1 MEQYESDYQAIKTQ
15 LETKK
20 YLPDLFCQL
29 TRHLEQ
35 MPPEVQSEEIQKQV
49 QQLFLDVNTEIQRYN
64 EQFQLLVR
72 ELGVLCRE
80 QTKQE
85 LVPHFFQALLDLFRL
100 ASSIYQTT
108 PDSHKLAPF
117 AALLHELRLALE
129 THQWKVEGDIF
140 QKALLQQL
148 VTSAW
153 VLTRTEK
160 EIPQYA
166 KTLTKQLRGGKQKTR
181 KHKHKH

>member
-1 MEQYESDYQAIKTQ
+1 MDQYESDYQAIKTQ
-15 LETKK
+15 LETTND
-20 YLPDLFCQL
+20 LPDLFCQL

-35 MPPEVQSEEIQKQV
+35 LPPPNEEVQKQV
-49 QQLFLDVNTEIQRYN
+49 QQVFLDVNTEIQRYN

-72 ELGVLCRE
+72 ELGILCRE

-85 LVPHFFQALLDLFRL
+85 LVQQFFQALLDLFRL
-100 ASSIYQTT
+100 ASSIYQTS
-108 PDSHKLAPF
+108 PEKLAPF

-129 THQWKVEGDIF
+129 THQWKMEGDTF
-140 QKALLQQL
+140 QKTLLHQL

-160 EIPQYA
+160 DIPQYA
-166 KTLTKQLRGGKQKTR
+166 RTLTKQLRGGRQKTR
-181 KHKHKH
+181 KLRR